1 VQDELAVGQVGDLGR
16 GDLELVLLLIVL
28 LDGRERDLWVEVAR
42 PRHLA
47 TVAQHEAVD
56 VGQAR
61 GDRLTGTCGKQG
73 GVTIQSYH
81 QSGQCSIFHI
91 SDANASA
98 NIIVNI
104 NKTMKY

>member
-1 VQDELAVGQVGDLGR
+1 MQDELAVGQVGDLGR
-16 GDLELVLLLIVL
+16 GDLELVLLLVVL
-28 LDGRERDLWVEVAR
+28 LDGRERDLRVEVAR

-73 GVTIQSYH
+73 GVMISQVNVQYF
-81 QSGQCSIFHI
+81 IFLMQMQALI
-91 SDANASA
+91 SL
-98 NIIVNI
+98 
-104 NKTMKY
+104 